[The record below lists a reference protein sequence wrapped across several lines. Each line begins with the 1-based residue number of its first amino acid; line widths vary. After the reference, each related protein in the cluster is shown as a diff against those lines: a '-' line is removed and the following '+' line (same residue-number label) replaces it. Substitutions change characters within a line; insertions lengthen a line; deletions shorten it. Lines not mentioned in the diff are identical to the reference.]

1 MSLLL
6 IWCTVGPA
14 VAAVLALAWR
24 LLVGIRRLV
33 IRIDDFMDDWGG
45 EAARPGVPRRPG
57 VMERLDYIEH
67 QLKPNSGE
75 SLRDAVNRIENQLN
89 TTPSS
94 TI

>member
-89 TTPSS
+89 AAPSS